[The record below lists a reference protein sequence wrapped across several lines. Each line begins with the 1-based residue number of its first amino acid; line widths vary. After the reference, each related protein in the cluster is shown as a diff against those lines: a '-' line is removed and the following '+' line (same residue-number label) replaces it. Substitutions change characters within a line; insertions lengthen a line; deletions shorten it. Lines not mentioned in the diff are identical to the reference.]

1 MVLRNMIEQPT
12 LRDSKYIFN
21 VCKEFTTLNRQ
32 EDVNLKEII
41 NFKKGNFV
49 DSNQINKSPKQTV
62 NLFYKGNDCTKD
74 FSKYLS
80 SLICQDF

>member
-1 MVLRNMIEQPT
+1 MIEQPT

-21 VCKEFTTLNRQ
+21 ACKGFTTLNRQ

-49 DSNQINKSPKQTV
+49 DSNQINKSPKPTV
-62 NLFYKGNDCTKD
+62 NLFYKENECTKD

-80 SLICQDF
+80 LLIFQDL

>member
-41 NFKKGNFV
+41 NF
-49 DSNQINKSPKQTV
+49 NKLLKRRKEI
-62 NLFYKGNDCTKD
+62 LWIAIK
-74 FSKYLS
+74 
-80 SLICQDF
+80 